1 MKAQNCAHIPKM
13 GTLGILWGVKYMISR
28 KGEGAMREVKICPK
42 CGKVNDRDFFV
53 CSKCGMP
60 LEDAKVVDAE
70 AAKNA
75 EVQNPE
81 EAYCIHCGNKVSRL
95 ASICHKCGCNP
106 LHITTGS
113 IQKFCSE
120 CGQEIMPGAI
130 VCTSCGCNTKIGEN
144 PNDKSS
150 GGLNAL
156 AIFLPLV
163 GLILYIVY
171 HSNYPKKANAIG
183 KWLLI
188 GIIARFFLAII
199 LGMISGY

>member
-1 MKAQNCAHIPKM
+1 
-13 GTLGILWGVKYMISR
+13 
-28 KGEGAMREVKICPK
+28 MREVKICPK

-75 EVQNPE
+75 EVQNPA

-95 ASICHKCGCNP
+95 DSVCNKCTCDP

-113 IQKFCSE
+113 IQQFCSE
-120 CGQEIMPGAI
+120 CGQEVIPGAS
-130 VCTSCGCNTKIGEN
+130 VCANCGCNTKIRN
-144 PNDKSS
+144 PTDKPS

-156 AIFLPLV
+156 AFFLPFV

-171 HSNYPKKANAIG
+171 PSNYPKKVNAIG

-199 LGMISGY
+199 PIILGMISGY